1 MGARKHVGSPMGRPM
16 ATSITLVSEIP
27 DAGGGKGGRLPLPS
41 DDIVR
46 AACQGNCEALR
57 LMLTQHGPE
66 ALSTRDNIEGWT
78 PTLGAARYGRMDVLK
93 FLVDST
99 APDRVAELLAAS
111 NNSGV
116 TAAHLA
122 ARGGWQDV
130 MIFLIEHLG
139 KTALAARDE
148 DGWLPAHSAAR
159 GGHVEVLRFIASQT
173 SARETLDED
182 GAGPRLKSVAHK
194 YGQTEVLLFVDE
206 LSGRVPVRIVGES
219 ATQYTNKQRSTRKDH
234 GEDFLLRLA
243 EAETRDSASPPVALS
258 SLRKIGFSV
267 PQMPN

>member
-1 MGARKHVGSPMGRPM
+1 MLRTQSPAQSTP
-16 ATSITLVSEIP
+16 
-27 DAGGGKGGRLPLPS
+27 
-41 DDIVR
+41 
-46 AACQGNCEALR
+46 AA
-57 LMLTQHGPE
+57 
-66 ALSTRDNIEGWT
+66 
-78 PTLGAARYGRMDVLK
+78 AA
-93 FLVDST
+93 
-99 APDRVAELLAAS
+99 DRVAELLATS

-130 MIFLIEHLG
+130 MVFLIEHLG
-139 KTALAARDE
+139 KAALAARDE

-173 SARETLDED
+173 SARDTLNED
-182 GAGPRLKSVAHK
+182 GTGPKLKSVAHK

-243 EAETRDSASPPVALS
+243 EAETRDSATPPVALT
-258 SLRKIGFSV
+258 SLRKIGISV